1 MQCRDDPM
9 KRPTAVIDAVWAQ
22 RAHEAFRG
30 AIDAST
36 AQTKTMAAWLQ
47 ERGFWSKDMSLD
59 SAVSKFRHCVN
70 GTHGEKFRTL
80 ELIALCVEF
89 HLNDLLEFWAQS
101 AGFRLVPVPDAEFD
115 AQLVAGIDARLGAI
129 ESGVADVRG
138 IAALIAARNRYDEQQ
153 AARAGGADM
162 SRAAFSKEGPL

>member
-1 MQCRDDPM
+1 M
-9 KRPTAVIDAVWAQ
+9 KRPTAVIDAQWAQ

-36 AQTKTMAAWLQ
+36 AQTKVMAAWLQ
-47 ERGFWSKDMSLD
+47 DRGFWSKDMALD

-89 HLNDLLEFWAQS
+89 HLHDLLEFWANS

-129 ESGVADVRG
+129 ESGLADVRG
-138 IAALIAARNRYDEQQ
+138 IAALIAARNRFDEHQQ
-153 AARAGGADM
+153 TRGGGADM

>member
-1 MQCRDDPM
+1 M
-9 KRPTAVIDAVWAQ
+9 KRPTAVIDALWAQ

-47 ERGFWSKDMSLD
+47 ECGLWSKDMSLD
-59 SAVSKFRHCVN
+59 SAVSK
-70 GTHGEKFRTL
+70 
-80 ELIALCVEF
+80 
-89 HLNDLLEFWAQS
+89 
-101 AGFRLVPVPDAEFD
+101 FRLVPVPDAEFD

-129 ESGVADVRG
+129 ESGLADVKA

-153 AARAGGADM
+153 DKRAGGADM
-162 SRAAFSKEGPL
+162 SRAAFCREGPL